1 MNYKGINFLKK
12 QLFSKR
18 NRVRMR
24 YRYYEMKNGIK
35 DFKIAIPNEF
45 KYVSETL
52 GWCSK
57 AVDSLADRISF
68 KEFIV
73 SYNKTCKEKASL
85 VSKRIRMP
93 LNYKSFNLNYLF
105 TLT

>member
-1 MNYKGINFLKK
+1 MSVGNKGGIPSRDKHLRIYFHKHNF
-12 QLFSKR
+12 QLISQ
-18 NRVRMR
+18 
-24 YRYYEMKNGIK
+24 Y
-35 DFKIAIPNEF
+35 
-45 KYVSETL
+45 
-52 GWCSK
+52 
-57 AVDSLADRISF
+57 ISF